1 MTLQNI
7 LNRLTKVVLEEAAR
21 NPQFKTALNDALGI
35 STSKK
40 QTSDEK
46 STGAGTSGEIKR
58 GKNRRPPAVL
68 DPVQLVRSG
77 EQVLRSNLEKLTLD
91 QLRDIVAEYGM
102 DPSRLVMKWNTPERV
117 IDRIVEISIARAHKG
132 DAFRKPSDETQ
143 SVSLAGSSD
152 ASEGKSDKSKG

>member
-1 MTLQNI
+1 M
-7 LNRLTKVVLEEAAR
+7 
-21 NPQFKTALNDALGI
+21 
-35 STSKK
+35 
-40 QTSDEK
+40 
-46 STGAGTSGEIKR
+46 
-58 GKNRRPPAVL
+58 L

-132 DAFRKPSDETQ
+132 DAFRKPSDEAQ
-143 SVSLAGSSD
+143 SVSLAGSFD
-152 ASEGKSDKSKG
+152 ASEGKSDKNKG

>member
-46 STGAGTSGEIKR
+46 IAAHLLCLI
-58 GKNRRPPAVL
+58 L
-68 DPVQLVRSG
+68 F
-77 EQVLRSNLEKLTLD
+77 NLF
-91 QLRDIVAEYGM
+91 VAE
-102 DPSRLVMKWNTPERV
+102 
-117 IDRIVEISIARAHKG
+117 
-132 DAFRKPSDETQ
+132 
-143 SVSLAGSSD
+143 
-152 ASEGKSDKSKG
+152 SKY